1 MAIDGLLLH
10 YLTNELK
17 EQIVG
22 ARINKIIQSDPYII
36 NFTIHNF
43 KQMNLLINISRSNP
57 KIYLTNNIIKTPTN
71 PYNFCMVLR
80 KYLERGIINNI
91 EQIRNDRILII
102 TISSI
107 NELGDLIIYK
117 LIIELTGKTSNVI
130 LCTEDFIIIDAITKQ
145 FSLDSP
151 RLIIP
156 KAKYE
161 MINSD
166 KINPFNAINDSTH
179 NNYEG
184 LSKFHQN
191 KLSEYESINSFLNQ
205 EIVPTKYIIDNKTFF
220 SPFYFKEYKEFKQYN
235 SFSEMLDDDVLE
247 LTENNPEYNNLKK
260 IIKRKITLL
269 NNKINNLNE
278 DLEKAKKHEI
288 DEFKGNLIKTYL
300 YDIKKGMNEVTL
312 LDYET
317 NLEYHISLDP
327 LLNPVQNMQKY
338 YKNYKKSITTKE
350 KVNEQLIKTKDE
362 INYFEDLLL
371 SLDLVFETNSLL
383 KNENN
388 DLLIQDIKDELIKHH
403 LLQQKNK
410 KSTKKTSSIKQY
422 DIGDALIF
430 VGKNTIQNNYLIS
443 KVGKPNDYW
452 FHVSDAPS
460 AHIIVRCNNLN
471 ERIIR
476 IAAQLASLNS
486 KYEIS
491 SSVKVDYTLFKNVKK
506 IPNTLGCHVTYTNQ
520 KSIYIDPDIKILEEL
535 LKAHLN

>member
-102 TISSI
+102 TINSI

-288 DEFKGNLIKTYL
+288 DELKGNLIKTYL

-327 LLNPVQNMQKY
+327 LLSPVQNMQKY

-491 SSVKVDYTLFKNVKK
+491 SSVKVDYTLFKNV
-506 IPNTLGCHVTYTNQ
+506 
-520 KSIYIDPDIKILEEL
+520 
-535 LKAHLN
+535 